1 MQGLCNLMFDES
13 RPADAIERDVGDEYI
28 EHNPSVAD
36 GKQAFV
42 EYFTRMAKEYA
53 ERELSLSGPSARV
66 TTWCFAATKGGPATG
81 LGRHRHL
88 SLRFEPER
96 SLSNT

>member
-36 GKQAFV
+36 
-42 EYFTRMAKEYA
+42 ESRRLSSTSREWRRNTRKE
-53 ERELSLSGPSARV
+53 S
-66 TTWCFAATKGGPATG
+66 
-81 LGRHRHL
+81 
-88 SLRFEPER
+88 
-96 SLSNT
+96 